1 MEELGGRTA
10 SPLAKQKTGF
20 TEKTGV
26 QVEEESDE
34 RKTDFRG
41 GKLLQTFPST
51 PQKQVHML

>member
-10 SPLAKQKTGF
+10 SSLAKQKTGF